1 MKANQSQKREWIN
14 RDDDIGTRGRIAR
27 SLRFRVLAVVAT
39 SLFAASAVAQNYEV
53 LKTLSS
59 TGSDGASPVGL
70 IQGTDGNLY
79 GTTSEGGANS
89 LGTIFRIDANGTTF
103 TTLHSFAGGD
113 GANPQASLVQG
124 TDGNLYG
131 TTYSGGAAGA
141 GTVFKINVTG
151 TTFETLHSFS
161 FGVGAGA
168 VPQEA
173 SLIQG
178 TDGDLYGTTS
188 EGGANDLG
196 TVFRIDTNGA
206 TFTPLHSFA
215 GDDGSQPGHA
225 GLVQG
230 IDGKLY
236 GTTYFGGASGH
247 GTVFKLDTNGTF
259 MKLHE
264 FAGADGA
271 NPFAGLIQATDGN
284 LYGTTYQGG
293 DGFGTIF
300 KIDTNGTFTPLR
312 NFAGSDGANPSA
324 ALIQATDGKLY
335 GTTYQGGDYG
345 LGTIFKMDLSGNV
358 TGNVTLHSF
367 AGADSSDGS
376 NPFAAL
382 IQAAHGNL
390 YGTTATGGAGAGVV
404 FWLSMCDSP
413 TVAVGG
419 TTNICNGSSATIQAA
434 LTGTAPWSLV
444 WSDGFTQTGVASS
457 PATRTVAP
465 QTTTSYSVSTVSDA
479 FCAGTSSGS
488 ATINVSPQSTPSA
501 FITTPASVC
510 ANSAGNDASV
520 PNAGSGATYAWAI
533 SNGTITQGAGTRKI
547 KFTAGQ
553 GGPVGLTVIVTTA
566 NCSSTGSA
574 SVAVNPR
581 PSVLVAAPA
590 SVCRNSG
597 GYTASV
603 PDAGPGATYAWSVM
617 RGTLTSGGGT
627 NAIAFSTGN
636 RAVTIRVTVTN
647 AAGCIAS
654 SETVVP
660 LNPGC

>member
-1 MKANQSQKREWIN
+1 MARTAS
-14 RDDDIGTRGRIAR
+14 GRSSGDR
-27 SLRFRVLAVVAT
+27 RQRHDVHDT
-39 SLFAASAVAQNYEV
+39 AQ
-53 LKTLSS
+53 LCRRRWRKS
-59 TGSDGASPVGL
+59 
-70 IQGTDGNLY
+70 
-79 GTTSEGGANS
+79 TSESRPGHGRKPLRNDLQWRGS
-89 LGTIFRIDANGTTF
+89 RRR
-103 TTLHSFAGGD
+103 
-113 GANPQASLVQG
+113 
-124 TDGNLYG
+124 
-131 TTYSGGAAGA
+131 
-141 GTVFKINVTG
+141 TVFKINVTG

-173 SLIQG
+173 SLVQG

-215 GDDGSQPGHA
+215 GDDGSQPGDA

-236 GTTYFGGASGH
+236 GTTYFGGGASGH

-271 NPFAGLIQATDGN
+271 NPFAGLIQATDGK

-404 FWLSMCDSP
+404 FWLSMCD
-413 TVAVGG
+413 VAHSRGRWDHKHLQRTSSYDPGG
-419 TTNICNGSSATIQAA
+419 PDRH
-434 LTGTAPWSLV
+434 GTLESV

-597 GYTASV
+597 EAIRRRCRM
-603 PDAGPGATYAWSVM
+603 PGQVRPM
-617 RGTLTSGGGT
+617 
-627 NAIAFSTGN
+627 
-636 RAVTIRVTVTN
+636 
-647 AAGCIAS
+647 
-654 SETVVP
+654 
-660 LNPGC
+660 PGQS